1 MMSGERWA
9 KVTFRE
15 VALCFGQEAWALV
28 GEEKKDVYRKVLKD
42 IHCSLTQLGFSIVSA
57 AVLSVSVK
65 QEDVT
70 TVKTA
75 PCTEKEEGSDPF
87 HPDLLFWIKQ
97 EEDSQSTDMNVT
109 SRGAGRIQVK
119 TSGQLPDQTSMTFQE
134 VAVCFCQTEWTS
146 FEDRTKNLYREVLQ
160 DIHRTLTQLGHI
172 ILNPKTF
179 IRMREKEEQRER
191 GLQGNKKCENGSHPG
206 SGIHNDEAAPLIREE
221 GGSSA
226 PPGPKDLTS
235 AGAGSKNFELNVK
248 IKEEEDSDCDA
259 APGAQ
264 SEDGES
270 SSQTGS
276 KNLELN
282 VKIKEEE
289 DSDRDAAP
297 GAQSG
302 DRESSSQAGSKNL
315 ELNVK
320 VKEEEDSD
328 RDAAPGAQSGDG
340 ESSSQADSKNLEL
353 NVKVKEEEDSDRDAA
368 PGAQSGDGES
378 SSQAGSKNLELNVK
392 VKEEEDSD
400 RDAAPGAQSR
410 DEESSSQ
417 AGSKNLELN
426 VKVKEEEDSDRD
438 AAPGAQSGDGESSS
452 QAGSKN
458 LELNVKVKE
467 EEDSDRGAAPGAQ
480 SGDGESSSQAGSKNL
495 ELNVKVKEEEDSDRD
510 AAPGAQSRDEE
521 SSSQAGSKN
530 LELNVKVKEEEDSD
544 RDAAPGAQSGDGESS
559 SQAGSKNLELNVKV
573 KEEEDSDR
581 GAAPG
586 AQSGD
591 GESSSQADSKN
602 LELNVKVKEE
612 EDSDRDAAPGA
623 QSGDGE
629 SSSQADSKNLELN
642 VKVKEEE
649 DSDRDAAPGA
659 QSGDGESSSQ
669 AGSVVPDFSV
679 APELKQKKDRD
690 PGTPPDPK
698 TEETQRSSRI
708 GVPCF
713 FNKRGRPPLYS
724 PETARKRRVLATKA
738 TNMARIS
745 IGKAFQDWMALRTQ
759 TGFSNEEMTF
769 FLINTYRK
777 YTAGTID
784 KDGMEVTL
792 GPDFAED
799 STDVKDA
806 MNTEQMKD
814 SLREEAK
821 TSRSHQYR
829 WKYSWWSP
837 MQTVPHNPV
846 VPRVANKRGRPP
858 LYTPEAALK
867 RRLFIIEK
875 LKMTRINIGK
885 AFQDWK
891 ALKIELDLSHED
903 MALFLISTYRKYTA
917 STIDKDGIEVTLDPD
932 FAEDSTDVKDATDTE
947 QMEGV
952 QVTGESSDTV
962 TSSSSE
968 EMEIASSPEWTNDL
982 SSDWSES
989 D

>member
-591 GESSSQADSKN
+591 GESSSQA
-602 LELNVKVKEE
+602 
-612 EDSDRDAAPGA
+612 
-623 QSGDGE
+623 
-629 SSSQADSKNLELN
+629 
-642 VKVKEEE
+642 
-649 DSDRDAAPGA
+649 
-659 QSGDGESSSQ
+659 
-669 AGSVVPDFSV
+669 
-679 APELKQKKDRD
+679 
-690 PGTPPDPK
+690 
-698 TEETQRSSRI
+698 